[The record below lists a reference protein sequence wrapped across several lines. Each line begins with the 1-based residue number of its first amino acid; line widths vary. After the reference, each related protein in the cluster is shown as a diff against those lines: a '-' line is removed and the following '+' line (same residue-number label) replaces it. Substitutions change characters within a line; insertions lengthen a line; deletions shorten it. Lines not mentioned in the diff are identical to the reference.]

1 MNGEYGVAIG
11 ERLRRVGTVRF
22 GGVRERQIS
31 FFRYA
36 DEWIENPSAFA
47 LAPSLPL
54 SDQRFHFASLPD
66 DAGTSIPGIFS
77 DCAPDAWGRSLIAR
91 ASGTPRHEMGYVLAV
106 DDRTRQ
112 GALRFLDDAGKPLAD
127 DAPPTPRVLDLS
139 RLQSLCQNIESGIG
153 DLQAFARELRGATAS
168 LGGVRPKSVVVDENG
183 TLHVAKFTMLGD
195 TLPVERA
202 EVATLSLA
210 REVGIR
216 AVKATLARPAGTLPV
231 ALVERFDREP
241 GEPGRRHYMSAQTL
255 LEARRGESRFYTDI
269 ADGLR
274 AVCRRD
280 MDALTEMAELHRRIL
295 FTILVSNNDDHLK
308 NHGLLYAGEGSW
320 VLAPAFDINPQ
331 PFRHRAL
338 RTGISE
344 LSGFD
349 ASVEAWVE
357 AAPFFERTEDQAR
370 RQAAA
375 MAQTVSSRWRSFLLA
390 NGLTEDQCNE
400 YAPAF
405 EHEETRVALRMGS
418 PSVAVTGR
426 PTNKETASR

>member
-1 MNGEYGVAIG
+1 MTQAN
-11 ERLRRVGTVRF
+11 R
-22 GGVRERQIS
+22 
-31 FFRYA
+31 
-36 DEWIENPSAFA
+36 WPN
-47 LAPSLPL
+47 
-54 SDQRFHFASLPD
+54 
-66 DAGTSIPGIFS
+66 
-77 DCAPDAWGRSLIAR
+77 
-91 ASGTPRHEMGYVLAV
+91 
-106 DDRTRQ
+106 
-112 GALRFLDDAGKPLAD
+112 

-153 DLQAFARELRGATAS
+153 DLAAFARELRGATAS
-168 LGGVRPKSVVVDENG
+168 LGGARPKSVVVEQSG

-195 TLPVERA
+195 TLPVERV

-216 AVKATLARPAGTLPV
+216 AAKATLARPAGTLPV

-338 RTGISE
+338 RTGIGE

-349 ASVEAWVE
+349 ASVEAWVD
-357 AAPFFERTEDQAR
+357 AAPFFERTEDDAR

-375 MAQTVSSRWRSFLLA
+375 MAETVSSRWRSFLLA
-390 NGLTEDQCNE
+390 NGLTEDQCDE

-418 PSVAVTGR
+418 PSVGVAGR
-426 PTNKETASR
+426 PTNKETASS

>member
-1 MNGEYGVAIG
+1 MNGEYVVAIG

-22 GGVRERQIS
+22 GGVSERQIS

-66 DAGTSIPGIFS
+66 DASTSIPGIFS

-112 GALRFLDDAGKPLAD
+112 GALRFLDDEGRPLAD

-195 TLPVERA
+195 TMPVERV

-210 REVGIR
+210 RDVGIR
-216 AVKATLARPAGTLPV
+216 ASRATLARPAGSLPV

-241 GEPGRRHYMSAQTL
+241 GEYGRRHYMSAQTL

-274 AVCRRD
+274 AVCRTD
-280 MDALTEMAELHRRIL
+280 MEALTEMAELHLRIL

-357 AAPFFERTEDQAR
+357 AAPFFERTEDEAR

-390 NGLTEDQCNE
+390 TGLTEGQCNE

-418 PSVAVTGR
+418 PSVAVRGR
-426 PTNKETASR
+426 PTNKETASS

>member
-22 GGVRERQIS
+22 GGVSERQIS

-77 DCAPDAWGRSLIAR
+77 DCAPDAWGRSLIVR

-112 GALRFLDDAGKPLAD
+112 GALRFLDDEGKPLAD
-127 DAPPTPRVLDLS
+127 DLPPTPRVLDLS

-153 DLQAFARELRGATAS
+153 DLAAFARELRGATAS
-168 LGGVRPKSVVVDENG
+168 LGGARPKSVVVDQSG

-195 TLPVERA
+195 TLPVERV

-216 AVKATLARPAGTLPV
+216 AAKATLARPAGTLPV

-357 AAPFFERTEDQAR
+357 AAPFFERTEHEAR
-370 RQAAA
+370 RQAAD
-375 MAQTVSSRWRSFLLA
+375 MAESVSSRWRDTLLA
-390 NGLTEDQCNE
+390 NGLTEDQCDE

-418 PSVAVTGR
+418 PSVGVAGC
-426 PTNKETASR
+426 PTNKETASS

>member
-1 MNGEYGVAIG
+1 MNGEYVVAIG
-11 ERLRRVGTVRF
+11 ERLQCVGTVRF

-36 DEWIENPSAFA
+36 EEWIENPSAFA

-66 DAGTSIPGIFS
+66 DSSTSIPGIFS

-112 GALRFLDDAGKPLAD
+112 GALRFLDDEGKPLAD
-127 DAPPTPRVLDLS
+127 DLRPTPRVLDLS
-139 RLQSLCQNIESGIG
+139 HLHSLCQNIESGIG

-195 TLPVERA
+195 TLPVERV

-210 REVGIR
+210 RDVGIR
-216 AVKATLARPAGTLPV
+216 ASRATLARPAGSLPV

-241 GEPGRRHYMSAQTL
+241 GEYGRRHYMSAQTL

-274 AVCRRD
+274 AVCRTD
-280 MDALTEMAELHRRIL
+280 MEALTEMAELHLRIL

-320 VLAPAFDINPQ
+320 ALAPAFDINPQ
-331 PFRHRAL
+331 PFRHREL
-338 RTGISE
+338 KTGISE
-344 LSGFD
+344 ISGFE

-357 AAPFFERTEDQAR
+357 AAPFFERTEDEAR
-370 RQAAA
+370 RPGRRHGR
-375 MAQTVSSRWRSFLLA
+375 VGLLA
-390 NGLTEDQCNE
+390 LARYLVGERSDRGPMRRIRPGLR
-400 YAPAF
+400 A
-405 EHEETRVALRMGS
+405 
-418 PSVAVTGR
+418 
-426 PTNKETASR
+426 

>member
-1 MNGEYGVAIG
+1 MNGEYVVAIG
-11 ERLRRVGTVRF
+11 ESRQRVGTVRF
-22 GGVRERQIS
+22 GGLRQRQIS
-31 FFRYA
+31 VFRYG
-36 DEWIENPSAFA
+36 DEWIEDPSAFA

-54 SDQRFHFASLPD
+54 TDQRFHFASLPD
-66 DAGTSIPGIFS
+66 DPSTSIPGVFS
-77 DCAPDAWGRSLIAR
+77 DGAPDAWGRSIIAR
-91 ASGTPRHEMGYVLAV
+91 ASGVPRHEMGYVFAV

-112 GALRFLDDAGKPLAD
+112 GALRFMDDEGEPLAND
-127 DAPPTPRVLDLS
+127 VPPTPRVLDLP

-153 DLQAFARELRGATAS
+153 DLAVFARELRGAAAS
-168 LGGVRPKSVVVDENG
+168 LGGARPKSVVVDQSG

-195 TLPVERA
+195 TMPVERA

-210 REVGIR
+210 GDVGIR
-216 AVKATLARPAGTLPV
+216 AAKASLAMTEGALPA

-274 AVCRRD
+274 AVCRKD
-280 MDALTEMAELHRRIL
+280 MDALREMAELHRRIL

-331 PFRHRAL
+331 PLRHREL
-338 RTGISE
+338 KTGISE
-344 LSGFD
+344 ISGFD

-357 AAPFFERTEDQAR
+357 AAPFFERTEDEAR
-370 RQAAA
+370 RLAAD
-375 MAQTVSSRWRSFLLA
+375 MAQAVSSSWRRSLLA

-405 EHEETRVALRMGS
+405 EHEEARVALRMGS
-418 PSVAVTGR
+418 ASVAVTDR
-426 PTNKETASR
+426 DPNS